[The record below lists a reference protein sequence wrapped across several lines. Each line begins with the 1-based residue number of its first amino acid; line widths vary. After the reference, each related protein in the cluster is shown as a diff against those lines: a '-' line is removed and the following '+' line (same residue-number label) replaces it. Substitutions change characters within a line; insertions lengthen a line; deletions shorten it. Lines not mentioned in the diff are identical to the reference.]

1 MREKTCCFSGHRLVP
16 EWERVQVQTKLL
28 ITVRRLILS
37 GYCYF
42 GAGGALGFDTMAAQT
57 VLLLQREFPQAKL
70 ILVLPCKSQAD
81 RWQEEDKRIY
91 EGIKQRANKVVYISE
106 EYTEDC
112 MFKRNRHLVNYSS
125 GCICYLKR
133 KTGGTAYT
141 VGYAR
146 EKGLWIRNI
155 AQENPEQRQ

>member
-1 MREKTCCFSGHRLVP
+1 MREKTCCFTGHRNIP
-16 EWERVQVQTKLL
+16 EWETVQVKARLHL
-28 ITVRRLILS
+28 TVRHLIQQ

-81 RWQEEDKRIY
+81 RWQEKDKRIY
-91 EGIKQRANKVVYISE
+91 EDIKQRANKVVYISE
-106 EYTEDC
+106 TYTENC
-112 MFKRNRHLVNYSS
+112 MLERNRHLVDYSS
-125 GCICYLKR
+125 GCVCYLKR

-141 VGYAR
+141 VGYAI
-146 EKGLWIRNI
+146 EKGLWIKNV
-155 AQENPEQRQ
+155 AQENLIVPK